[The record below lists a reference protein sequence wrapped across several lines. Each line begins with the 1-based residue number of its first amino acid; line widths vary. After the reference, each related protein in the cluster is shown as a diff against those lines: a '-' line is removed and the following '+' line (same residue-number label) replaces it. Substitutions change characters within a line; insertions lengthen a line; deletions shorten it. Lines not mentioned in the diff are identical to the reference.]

1 MLDSAGSKEGATAP
15 PDDQHQVQL
24 HRTFRK
30 LVGGT
35 NINEQTLLA
44 TDYLNHFNEVV
55 MLIEMIA
62 DMPECLEDVKAWAPK
77 SYQDHFRDS
86 SFSDRELAVQAYEHA
101 PERYRAPFEQVV
113 AGLNHRVATG
123 LQEIEQALETT
134 EDGRIR
140 DTVSTVSQQL
150 QGHIDKAGAIIHG
163 DQTVLDQVHI
173 DDIMKD

>member
-1 MLDSAGSKEGATAP
+1 MTSPKFTYT
-15 PDDQHQVQL
+15 
-24 HRTFRK
+24 RTFRR

-62 DMPECLEDVKAWAPK
+62 DMPECLEDAKAWAPK
-77 SYQDHFRDS
+77 TYQDHFRDS
-86 SFSDRELAVQAYEHA
+86 NFSDRELAVQAYEHV
-101 PERYRAPFEQVV
+101 PEQYRVPFEQVV
-113 AGLNHRVATG
+113 AGLNRVVATG
-123 LQEIEQALETT
+123 LQKIEQALETT

-140 DTVSTVSQQL
+140 DTVTTVSQEL
-150 QGHIDKAGAIIHG
+150 NGLIDKAGAIIHG